1 MKVFKGEKVVIT
13 PRDLGQLRD
22 ADLVFM
28 DLLSTL
34 DHHRPQG
41 QKFVAIVVVALGI
54 GQGAPAPALGDLV
67 EGHAVRASARSPMT
81 WTVKPELARHRP
93 EAAVRQARQH
103 FELVVGR
110 FGGLKG
116 RNKDGSHRRHDQLSE
131 ENHVDS

>member
-1 MKVFKGEKVVIT
+1 MPGASRQFRTEAGIVISDAPIEIMKVFKGEKVVIT

-54 GQGAPAPALGDLV
+54 GQGRQLQPSATWLKAMRCALR
-67 EGHAVRASARSPMT
+67 HA
-81 WTVKPELARHRP
+81 RP
-93 EAAVRQARQH
+93 
-103 FELVVGR
+103 
-110 FGGLKG
+110 
-116 RNKDGSHRRHDQLSE
+116 
-131 ENHVDS
+131 

>member
-81 WTVKPELARHRP
+81 WTVKPELAGRSTSTSTVCPGIAPRP
-93 EAAVRQARQH
+93 PSAR
-103 FELVVGR
+103 R
-110 FGGLKG
+110 DNTSNWWSGG
-116 RNKDGSHRRHDQLSE
+116 S
-131 ENHVDS
+131 VA